1 MRKSPSKEVLQYYQ
15 SKKVLEH
22 YDEAT
27 RRIGLWKSEE
37 LVFRQAF
44 PSERGSLLELGCG
57 TGRIAFSLWSLGYE
71 KIWAT
76 DFFFEDD
83 TKLLG
88 HQFSKENKYSL

>member
-1 MRKSPSKEVLQYYQ
+1 MTSESINEKVSSKEVLQYYQ

-44 PSERGSLLELGCG
+44 PSEQGSLLELGCG
-57 TGRIAFSLWSLGYE
+57 TGRIAFSLGLWG
-71 KIWAT
+71 T
-76 DFFFEDD
+76 R
-83 TKLLG
+83 
-88 HQFSKENKYSL
+88 KYGQPTFLRR